1 MLLGRRT
8 REHVIAS
15 LLVQRRDG
23 TPVARRGA
31 TDLAR
36 RFARLRAADD
46 CDVAVR
52 IVYDEREIGDA
63 MPVAPIQIESEAG
76 RGSTFPVVA
85 GTRAPGAVS

>member
-1 MLLGRRT
+1 MLLGRRS

-23 TPVARRGA
+23 TPVARR
-31 TDLAR
+31 
-36 RFARLRAADD
+36 
-46 CDVAVR
+46 VR
-52 IVYDEREIGDA
+52 IVSNEREIGDA
-63 MPVAPIQIESEAG
+63 MLVAPIPIESEAG

>member
-23 TPVARRGA
+23 TPVARR
-31 TDLAR
+31 
-36 RFARLRAADD
+36 
-46 CDVAVR
+46 VR

-63 MPVAPIQIESEAG
+63 MRVAPIQIESEAG

-85 GTRAPGAVS
+85 GMRAPSAVS